1 MIEANPRFH
10 VRQNKICF
18 SSFMSVIKY
27 YPFKAW
33 PRNLVSAIST
43 TRNAACMYMHTPM
56 QTAEIWAKYI
66 VFLCPETLPS

>member
-10 VRQNKICF
+10 VRQNKIRF
-18 SSFMSVIKY
+18 GSSLSVIKY

-33 PRNLVSAIST
+33 PRNLSAIFT
-43 TRNAACMYMHTPM
+43 TRNVACMYMHTPM

-66 VFLCPETLPS
+66 DFFFPETLPS